1 MKSGSPVPVPME
13 TDLKVPVWISLCA
26 IGTCLLL
33 TDDRGV
39 SGWQFAVSQTEASV
53 VPEQSFNQTAA
64 PKFEMNLVEPFG
76 GPAAVHS
83 GTLTQLSDGS
93 LLAAWFGGTR
103 EGAGDVKIYLARK
116 QPDSTLWSTPV
127 VIASREETSGD
138 LKRHIDKLGNPIL
151 FADSRGRVW
160 LFYVTVSFGGWSGS
174 SITLRHSDDAGATW
188 SVAKRL
194 VTSPFLNVST
204 LVKGSPV
211 ECEGGQIVLPVY
223 HEFLRK
229 FAEALILD
237 SDGSVVSKIRLS
249 PDGRVIQPWLVPLDS
264 TRSRAFYRQSG
275 HPDRMVMT
283 NSVSSIFDAECGS
296 LETTQLPNS
305 NSAISVV
312 RRPNG
317 EFLMACN
324 PLDRGRDVLSLA
336 TSRDGGDWTVI
347 QEIDRS
353 DPSGQVSYPYLIQGS
368 PGEYHLI
375 YTWMREKMRYACFNE
390 QWLENGL

>member
-1 MKSGSPVPVPME
+1 MMPVLQGSIHFE
-13 TDLKVPVWISLCA
+13 TVSKIGVWISLCVICA
-26 IGTCLLL
+26 CLLL
-33 TDDRGV
+33 KDEVEVTE
-39 SGWQFAVSQTEASV
+39 WQFAMSGAEASIDQ
-53 VPEQSFNQTAA
+53 EQASGQTAE
-64 PKFEMNLVEPFG
+64 PKFERNLVEPAG
-76 GPAAVHS
+76 GPPAVHS
-83 GTLTQLSDGS
+83 GTLTQLMDGR

-116 QPDSTLWSTPV
+116 ELDSSHWSTPV

-174 SITLRHSDDAGATW
+174 SITLRHSDDDGATW
-188 SVAKRL
+188 SVARRL

-211 ECEGGQIVLPVY
+211 ECEGGQLVLPVY

-237 SDGSVVSKIRLS
+237 CEGNLVSKVRLTA
-249 PDGRVIQPWLVPLDS
+249 DQRMIQPWLVPLDS
-264 TRSRAFYRQSG
+264 KRSRAFYRQSG
-275 HPDRMVMT
+275 HPDRMVLT
-283 NSVSSIFDAECGS
+283 NCVPSVFDADCGA
-296 LETTQLPNS
+296 LESTCLPNS

-336 TSRDGGDWTVI
+336 TSRDGGNWTVI

-353 DPSGQVSYPYLIQGS
+353 DPTGQVSYPYLIHGP

-375 YTWMREKMRYACFNE
+375 YTWMRQKMRYACFNE
-390 QWLENGL
+390 QWLETGL